1 MDELKS
7 KVEAILFS
15 SGKKMSLDNIAKLVN
30 SSSSSVD
37 KVALDLQK
45 FYNDSESALMLIKDG
60 DTWRINVREKFSHLV
75 KKIVSETEFSK
86 TVMETLA
93 VIAWKAPVL
102 QCDVIKIRTNKAYDH
117 ISELEEA
124 GFISRLKKG
133 RTQLIRLS
141 EKFFN
146 YFDLDNL
153 DDVKKKMEKSNSN
166 KQQLLPLQ
174 KNLFESS
181 NEND

>member
-1 MDELKS
+1 
-7 KVEAILFS
+7 
-15 SGKKMSLDNIAKLVN
+15 
-30 SSSSSVD
+30 
-37 KVALDLQK
+37 
-45 FYNDSESALMLIKDG
+45 MLIKDG
-60 DTWRINVREKFSHLV
+60 TTWRINVREKFAPIV

-124 GFISRLKKG
+124 GFISRIKKG

-141 EKFFN
+141 EKFFS
-146 YFDLDNL
+146 YFDLDNI
-153 DDVKKKMEKSNSN
+153 DDMKKKMENYNSN
-166 KQQLLPLQ
+166 RQQLLPIQ
-174 KNLFESS
+174 KNLFESV
-181 NEND
+181 EQND